1 MRLSYSRFQRCSLLL
16 ISLLVLGLGRPSDAA
31 AQRRRGPLL
40 PARAYA
46 REDTVYAVRRLFK
59 NQDAQST
66 QRLAL
71 WAGGLSGVAVGAFL
85 PAPFGNP
92 GLKTSAI
99 ATGAVVAGTMSGL
112 ALGRML
118 RFRPAR
124 RDQVLAAYE
133 QGEPLPRYVRR
144 RLRPE
149 HFLPGSSRA
158 TGF

>member
-1 MRLSYSRFQRCSLLL
+1 MRLSHSRTKYSRFLLAALLL
-16 ISLLVLGLGRPSDAA
+16 LGLSTFAPVA
-31 AQRRRGPLL
+31 AQRRPPVPSRT
-40 PARAYA
+40 YT
-46 REDTVYAVRRLFK
+46 REDTVFAVRRLFQK
-59 NQDAQST
+59 QDQQST
-66 QRLAL
+66 TRLAIWL
-71 WAGGLSGVAVGAFL
+71 GSVSGVAVGAFL

-92 GLKTSAI
+92 GLKASSI

-124 RDQVLAAYE
+124 RDQTLAAYQ

-149 HFLPGSSRA
+149 HFQAGQ
-158 TGF
+158 

>member
-1 MRLSYSRFQRCSLLL
+1 MLL
-16 ISLLVLGLGRPSDAA
+16 ISLLVLGLGRPPGAA
-31 AQRRRGPLL
+31 AQRRRGPL
-40 PARAYA
+40 PPTRTYA

-59 NQDAQST
+59 SQDVQST

-71 WAGGLSGVAVGAFL
+71 WLGGVSGVAVGAFL

-92 GLKTSAI
+92 GLKTSTI

-144 RLRPE
+144 RLRSE
-149 HFLPGSSRA
+149 HFLPGSARSA
-158 TGF
+158 DF